1 MRLTQATNE
10 LLQLLHKCATSGK
23 PSEPYVNKVLGK
35 SEPEPEKKE
44 EKKEVGKP
52 NRPPS
57 AARIKK
63 PAEQPVP
70 AAKKREEEEEEAPPP
85 PPQPK
90 PEPVEEKPAKPVK
103 KAGQQEAEYS

>member
-1 MRLTQATNE
+1 MRLIEATNE
-10 LLQLLHKCATSGK
+10 LLQLIHKCATSGK
-23 PSEPYVNKVLGK
+23 SSDPYVNKVLGK

-70 AAKKREEEEEEAPPP
+70 ASKKKEEEEEEAPP

-90 PEPVEEKPAKPVK
+90 PEPVEEKPAKQVK
-103 KAGQQEAEYS
+103 KTAQQDAEYS

>member
-1 MRLTQATNE
+1 MRLIQATNE
-10 LLQLLHKCATSGK
+10 LLQLIHKCATSGK
-23 PSEPYVNKVLGK
+23 SSEPYVNKVLGK
-35 SEPEPEKKE
+35 SEPEPA

-85 PPQPK
+85 PQPK
-90 PEPVEEKPAKPVK
+90 PEPVEEKPAKQVK
-103 KAGQQEAEYS
+103 KPAQQDAEYS